1 MKLFE
6 TKYQLNDKAKH
17 LAKVATVDNAT
28 FTNIQLQAGEEIAEH
43 DSKNEAFIIVRKGK
57 IQFTVEGEPLIVTP
71 ESLLHMAPLE
81 KHSLRAL
88 EDTDLVLIQV
98 KP

>member
-17 LAKVATVDNAT
+17 IAKVATVDNAT
-28 FTNIQLQAGEEIAEH
+28 FTNIQLRSGEEIAEH
-43 DSKNEAFIIVRKGK
+43 DSNNEAFIIVRKGK
-57 IQFTVEGEPLIVTP
+57 IQFTVEGEPVIVTP
-71 ESLLHMAPLE
+71 ENLLHMAPLE
-81 KHSLRAL
+81 KHSLHAL